1 MVKKSILP
9 SFTFSLV
16 VIFTFQLL
24 FVQQSFASSSKGYSA
39 CRYAKEWPWE
49 KFVSRYK
56 GDNDLLRIKKITE
69 SNGEVFLFPDPIL
82 VDYAACDLG
91 LNKIGQ
97 LAYRVP
103 DPEVDLIISLPTF
116 INLLGYNLYAD
127 NGPTLSDIPKKPRS
141 WQISGHTHKEK
152 FLNIGGGKGFLKFDR
167 DYSKVNGRES
177 VGQSACGYV
186 IFKYSD
192 ERDIVLNYGD
202 RIVIEISYREKSNT
216 GIIKYS
222 LNSVESMLAKF
233 VKSFAAYSEKLL
245 NDVAKPKKKKN
256 YWQITLVCSHP
267 DFRSKQNIIGET
279 YMPSS
284 ISITGIVKDENGKP
298 IPGAI
303 VKIMELKVSAVT
315 NKNGEYKIS
324 VPTKG
329 EKPFSLSGFNFVLQK
344 KITSVGIEASIGE
357 KFIPFPFRDGIK
369 QKIPIEIKV
378 VDQDLKPLKKG
389 SVSLEI
395 IDSEKLPFISIEK
408 DSGFLNG
415 KGKYSTFILTRKPEE
430 NRDYVF
436 LKDVPLKLAF
446 RIRVEDEE
454 GNFLGD
460 KKLTFPLGMALLHGW
475 TVGPDMKPRYEPD
488 PPVVYPKT
496 YYLASQASPEGEFYI
511 LVRIP
516 SSTERKAKEI
526 YLKWTDAC
534 HLPLEL
540 LLKKPLKAGEKIEV
554 RKGKVDILTPE
565 EHERRIKQWVREFL
579 QAMGFDNGCLSKT
592 LSNLQKLP
600 VRYNVSG
607 ATVPHYARGGFESVG
622 HIDIFDSDTEYWG
635 TKAFKGVDP
644 PYTILFHEMGHFV
657 HKQMVDKWI
666 EACLW
671 DKFYLGAEHSTWRP
685 PEAKTE
691 KGKRIT
697 SFYENTA
704 DFFAYLMYKFLDK
717 HHPEFKDSIYY
728 DPGYLED
735 FDTTKKAMA
744 ALAYGGCRVEGI
756 QTTFLRCLY
765 GNFVKTSPARVF
777 GDYLRT
783 MDSFKQESWIL
794 RWVPARNIGEWV
806 QMKRK
811 YKGMQGGNL
820 RLLAKKFRI
829 RECDTGIT
837 AYAQGNL
844 KVKINQNSCQL
855 KEGVDGIVSLTP
867 GDTVQVKEGASI
879 IHINDPKKGERSYL
893 FVKKGAAFQFLS
905 FREIKVIQGKVAFH
919 GPIIIQTAS
928 ATIQPE
934 GTSGVVQVK
943 ANGEIRVQVVEGKVD
958 IKTSI
963 TQKKLLEGQE
973 AIIDIN
979 GKIKSVQSVN
989 KNQIVESF
997 YQSALP
1003 AGVRVT
1009 ESAKVSQTAKG
1020 EVTSFKKNWKWSDPE
1035 GNDHYSIQ
1043 EGEFYLKINP
1053 YQNIWSCNRGG
1064 AGLLTTDV
1072 PQTDTWSAE
1081 VMLRIAKRK
1090 QATHTGLVIWNGRE
1104 KNPVYA
1110 LYVGLYDT
1118 QRVRVEGSYSKT
1130 CTGWPATLKTIKG
1143 NKGNFDDLYNKT
1155 SVFLKIERKGDNYS
1169 FYYRSPDS
1177 KNWKMLG
1184 QVLTKDKF
1192 TRIGFIGKSWG
1203 GNSLEARFTDFKLS
1217 VHKVSKAP
1225 PEKAPSVPAKLNI
1238 IRLYPTADSHVFAY
1252 SYRNWNNAN
1261 WGKWGIIGA
1270 GWQVPGGEKRAYLK
1284 FDLPKVPVKRA
1295 ILKLYLYN
1303 IGGSNT
1309 ATLGVYR
1316 VLEPW
1321 NEGTD
1326 TYHPGKVERTAKE
1339 GEITWNNQPAFD
1351 PHPVVTFKPP
1361 AEINRWVFVD
1371 ITPLVRMW
1379 LSGKPNY
1386 GLMIKMVETPHAGLS
1401 ESIYNFWSREYKDKT
1416 KWPLLEIE
1424 TSYPGK
1430 VHPPAVVVH
1439 ANVMLVEKQSKLD
1452 YAQRS
1457 EKLRGDGHPDAHFQL
1472 ILNAPGKTIKWLEIR
1487 NTNGQL
1493 SVWDTKPNNGVWLI
1507 VVVYDGIVLNHSD
1520 GSFEAILPEG
1530 KRTFDLYLQDNGSIA
1545 AGNTSYKLTV
1555 GFGNGRTH
1563 SFPIIRKP

>member
-1 MVKKSILP
+1 MKKCH
-9 SFTFSLV
+9 
-16 VIFTFQLL
+16 
-24 FVQQSFASSSKGYSA
+24 SKG
-39 CRYAKEWPWE
+39 
-49 KFVSRYK
+49 K
-56 GDNDLLRIKKITE
+56 G
-69 SNGEVFLFPDPIL
+69 
-82 VDYAACDLG
+82 
-91 LNKIGQ
+91 
-97 LAYRVP
+97 
-103 DPEVDLIISLPTF
+103 
-116 INLLGYNLYAD
+116 
-127 NGPTLSDIPKKPRS
+127 
-141 WQISGHTHKEK
+141 
-152 FLNIGGGKGFLKFDR
+152 
-167 DYSKVNGRES
+167 
-177 VGQSACGYV
+177 
-186 IFKYSD
+186 
-192 ERDIVLNYGD
+192 
-202 RIVIEISYREKSNT
+202 
-216 GIIKYS
+216 
-222 LNSVESMLAKF
+222 
-233 VKSFAAYSEKLL
+233 
-245 NDVAKPKKKKN
+245 
-256 YWQITLVCSHP
+256 
-267 DFRSKQNIIGET
+267 
-279 YMPSS
+279 
-284 ISITGIVKDENGKP
+284 
-298 IPGAI
+298 
-303 VKIMELKVSAVT
+303 
-315 NKNGEYKIS
+315 
-324 VPTKG
+324 
-329 EKPFSLSGFNFVLQK
+329 
-344 KITSVGIEASIGE
+344 
-357 KFIPFPFRDGIK
+357 
-369 QKIPIEIKV
+369 
-378 VDQDLKPLKKG
+378 
-389 SVSLEI
+389 
-395 IDSEKLPFISIEK
+395 
-408 DSGFLNG
+408 
-415 KGKYSTFILTRKPEE
+415 
-430 NRDYVF
+430 
-436 LKDVPLKLAF
+436 
-446 RIRVEDEE
+446 
-454 GNFLGD
+454 
-460 KKLTFPLGMALLHGW
+460 
-475 TVGPDMKPRYEPD
+475 
-488 PPVVYPKT
+488 
-496 YYLASQASPEGEFYI
+496 
-511 LVRIP
+511 
-516 SSTERKAKEI
+516 
-526 YLKWTDAC
+526 
-534 HLPLEL
+534 
-540 LLKKPLKAGEKIEV
+540 
-554 RKGKVDILTPE
+554 
-565 EHERRIKQWVREFL
+565 
-579 QAMGFDNGCLSKT
+579 
-592 LSNLQKLP
+592 
-600 VRYNVSG
+600 
-607 ATVPHYARGGFESVG
+607 
-622 HIDIFDSDTEYWG
+622 
-635 TKAFKGVDP
+635 
-644 PYTILFHEMGHFV
+644 
-657 HKQMVDKWI
+657 
-666 EACLW
+666 
-671 DKFYLGAEHSTWRP
+671 
-685 PEAKTE
+685 
-691 KGKRIT
+691 
-697 SFYENTA
+697 
-704 DFFAYLMYKFLDK
+704 
-717 HHPEFKDSIYY
+717 SIYY

-811 YKGMQGGNL
+811 YKGMQGRNL

-844 KVKINQNSCQL
+844 KVKINQNSYQL

-879 IHINDPKKGERSYL
+879 IYINDPKKGERSYL
-893 FVKKGAAFQFLS
+893 FVKKGTVFQLLS

-919 GPIIIQTAS
+919 GPIIIQTAG

-973 AIIDIN
+973 AIIDTN
-979 GKIKSVQSVN
+979 GKIKSIQSVN

-1003 AGVRVT
+1003 AGVKIT

-1020 EVTSFKKNWKWSDPE
+1020 EVTSFKRNWKWSDPE

-1081 VMLRIAKRK
+1081 VMLRMAKRK

-1104 KNPVYA
+1104 KNPVYV

-1130 CTGWPATLKTIKG
+1130 CTGWPATLKAIKG

-1177 KNWKMLG
+1177 RNWKMLG
-1184 QVLTKDKF
+1184 QILTKDKF

-1225 PEKAPSVPAKLNI
+1225 PEKAPSVPVKLNI
-1238 IRLYPTADSHVFAY
+1238 IRLHPTADSHVFAY

-1284 FDLPKVPVKRA
+1284 FDLPAVPVKRA

-1361 AEINRWVFVD
+1361 AEVNRWVFVD

-1452 YAQRS
+1452 YAQKS
-1457 EKLRGDGHPDAHFQL
+1457 EKLRGDGYPDTHFRL

-1555 GFGNGRTH
+1555 GFADGRIL
-1563 SFPIIRKP
+1563 SFPVSLKRCNFPFGSLRNLCRLCYLYTCREGALVK